1 MTRLRDRLILLL
13 VLCVALRLAVD
24 LITPALPYMFAL
36 LALTVVG
43 RLLFYRSY

>member
-1 MTRLRDRLILLL
+1 MTRLRDRLFMLLL
-13 VLCVALRLAVD
+13 LCVVLRLAVE

-36 LALTVVG
+36 LALGVVG